1 MSAGETPSPPPGVL
15 EQEVDA
21 SRRTRLASERTYL
34 AWWRT
39 GLASFAVSIASGR
52 LVPAIAGGPQPLYS
66 VVGILFAALGVTMIW
81 YGMRRGREVDA
92 ALSEGR
98 YQRAD
103 DRVLAVITLA
113 ATAGG
118 LLLIVLILIGR

>member
-1 MSAGETPSPPPGVL
+1 
-15 EQEVDA
+15 
-21 SRRTRLASERTYL
+21 
-34 AWWRT
+34 
-39 GLASFAVSIASGR
+39 
-52 LVPAIAGGPQPLYS
+52 
-66 VVGILFAALGVTMIW
+66 
-81 YGMRRGREVDA
+81 MRRGREVDA